1 MMRFLGCHPLNRSV
15 YQFSMAFRPLTGPLS
30 VTKTASSVK
39 SAAMAA
45 ASLLFYPL
53 SYALPIA
60 RIFSLVCGSGAFV
73 SWAKVGKAKLIA
85 SSTRTPGKPIF
96 IVSSRDRVEPVL
108 RALGF
113 FRCGTQAAQSPP
125 VGQCRHAHSE
135 SYRSQTE

>member
-1 MMRFLGCHPLNRSV
+1 
-15 YQFSMAFRPLTGPLS
+15 MAVGSWLLF
-30 VTKTASSVK
+30 ASS
-39 SAAMAA
+39 
-45 ASLLFYPL
+45 L
-53 SYALPIA
+53 ALPVA
-60 RIFSLVCGSGAFV
+60 RIFLLVCGSGAFV

-85 SSTRTPGKPIF
+85 SPTRTPSKPIF

-113 FRCGTQAAQSPP
+113 FGCGTQAAQSPP